1 MEAESQRENPATGL
15 QSSLRDLNGL
25 STMAGLTLEVR
36 GLHLDL
42 NTDPM
47 LEARGHPQD
56 HRADLKADLRD
67 LPDDL
72 KASLS
77 LVQAMPSRCFQLPT

>member
-1 MEAESQRENPATGL
+1 MEAESQRENPAMGL

-25 STMAGLTLEVR
+25 STMVGLTLEVR

-42 NTDPM
+42 STDPM
-47 LEARGHPQD
+47 LEARGRLQD
-56 HRADLKADLRD
+56 HRADLRD

-77 LVQAMPSRCFQLPT
+77 LGQAMPSRCFQLPT